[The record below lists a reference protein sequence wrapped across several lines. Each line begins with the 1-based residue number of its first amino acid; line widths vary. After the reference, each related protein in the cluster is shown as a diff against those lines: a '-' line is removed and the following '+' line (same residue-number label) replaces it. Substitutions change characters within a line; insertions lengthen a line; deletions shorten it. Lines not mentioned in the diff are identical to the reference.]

1 MTSASSDADA
11 DGVEIVAADAV
22 EPLET
27 PDADVDDEEE
37 GDAAEEEGIGRPTSN
52 RK

>member
-1 MTSASSDADA
+1 MTSASSDADD
-11 DGVEIVAADAV
+11 DGAEIVATDAV

-27 PDADVDDEEE
+27 PAAEDDEEE
-37 GDAAEEEGIGRPTSN
+37 GDAAEGGIGRPTSN